1 MLRTPYPPSRLKI
14 SDNNDE
20 ENFYKKYMRSY
31 KDVAYYDLN
40 HYKTSLFK
48 YKDEDFSDYHHANIE
63 GANKMS
69 QQLVD
74 IIKYQLK

>member
-1 MLRTPYPPSRLKI
+1 
-14 SDNNDE
+14 
-20 ENFYKKYMRSY
+20 MRSY